1 MNLAIWALA
10 ALPLAAPPK
19 LLINA
24 QLDARSAAGGLE
36 REFRALVAAQP
47 QASWI
52 AYAVPVLLEGHLGCD
67 YVSPDGRAAPGVVH
81 LEPSDQAVLLF
92 RVESGAVSRI
102 RVLSS
107 YCEIDAAGAPL
118 HWLDDVRP
126 AESVTLLQSFAS
138 TMQSAKGLRSSAI
151 AALSVSSDPAA
162 LEFLIGLAR
171 KDPDSHVRSQCVS
184 VLTQSRDPRATA
196 FLEDLLRH

>member
-1 MNLAIWALA
+1 MNLALWAIAA

-24 QLDARSAAGGLE
+24 QLDTRSAAGGLDAA
-36 REFRALVAAQP
+36 FRPLLAAQP
-47 QASWI
+47 QPSWI
-52 AYAVPVLLEGHLGCD
+52 AYQVPATRDLHLGCD

-81 LEPSDQAVLLF
+81 LEPAGDAVVLF
-92 RVESGAVSRI
+92 RIESGGVSRI
-102 RVLSS
+102 RILST

-126 AESVTLLQSFAS
+126 ADSVTLLESFAAAQ
-138 TMQSAKGLRSSAI
+138 TNQSLRTSAI
-151 AALSVSSDPAA
+151 AALSVSPEPTA
-162 LEFLIGLAR
+162 LDFMMDLAR
-171 KDPDSHVRSQCVS
+171 KDKDSRVRRQCVS
-184 VLTQSRDPRATA
+184 ALARSRDPRATA